1 MAEARNPTDRRQV
14 SSDDEV
20 ARKLATIRK
29 AALFECPTSDIDTML
44 AEIER
49 GYELDLEFPLDP
61 P

>member
-1 MAEARNPTDRRQV
+1 MAEARNPADPPHV

-20 ARKLATIRK
+20 ARKLGAIRK

-49 GYELDLEFPLDP
+49 GNGNMD
-61 P
+61 